1 MNEDYRELVEYL
13 DKKFARLSEEVA
25 NLHGEVSDI
34 KETVTNLHGE
44 VGDIKEKMATKVE
57 VNKLLDAVDAYMKQ
71 GEDYRQEMLMLTHKV
86 DRHEK
91 WIQQIAEKLGV
102 KLEY

>member
-1 MNEDYRELVEYL
+1 MNKDFSELIQYL
-13 DKKFARLSEEVA
+13 DEKFKKLDEDILALR
-25 NLHGEVSDI
+25 GEVTDI
-34 KETVTNLHGE
+34 KER
-44 VGDIKEKMATKVE
+44 MATKVE

-71 GEDYRQEMLMLTHKV
+71 GEDYRQEMLMLFHKV

-91 WIQQIAEKLGV
+91 WILQIAEKLGI

>member
-13 DKKFARLSEEVA
+13 DKKFLRISEEITQ
-25 NLHGEVSDI
+25 LR
-34 KETVTNLHGE
+34 GE
-44 VGDIKEKMATKVE
+44 VGDIKEKMATKIE

-71 GEDYRQEMLMLTHKV
+71 GEDYRQEMVMLAHKV

-91 WIQQIAEKLGV
+91 WIQQLAEKLGT
-102 KLEY
+102 KLQY